1 MEKMKYHELIDEL
14 YSKRTKGIKL
24 GLERVSA
31 VLERLGNSHE
41 SFLSIHIAG
50 TNGKGS
56 VSKIIYSLLRA
67 HGLKVGLFTSPHL
80 TRFTERIIVNN
91 EEISEENVI
100 NLIEKI
106 KPYGEVL
113 TFFEYIT
120 IMAFLYF
127 QEMEVDYAVIETG
140 MGGRLDA
147 TNVVKPEVSIIT
159 SIGIDHQEFLGTTI
173 SSIAQEKAGI
183 IKKGIPVVSASQ
195 DKEAEEVISTKA
207 KEMNAPLFLYGKHF
221 HSEIKLMDL
230 DGIIFDFYPCDFQ
243 PSDLSQKYGKISRP
257 LLNLQLSLTGVHQM
271 ENASLALKAFMTIYN
286 QWDET
291 AIRKALKNVE
301 MPGRLEVVS
310 KEPLVIFDIAH
321 NISAVKKLINSLRSL
336 TEKKPVV
343 VFGIMKDKDV
353 LGVLKE
359 FENYAEKIFF
369 TSPKYERALKYEDLL
384 RSINGFSI
392 NILSLP
398 DPLSAFKEGLRL
410 CKEDGDLFLLCTGS
424 AYLIG
429 EIKEALGEKSSLR
442 NLGEFI

>member
-1 MEKMKYHELIDEL
+1 MKYKALINEL

-31 VLERLGNSHE
+31 VLEKLGNPHD

-67 HGLKVGLFTSPHL
+67 HGFRVGLFTSPHL
-80 TRFTERIIVNN
+80 TRFTERILVND
-91 EEISEENVI
+91 EEISEDNVI

-113 TFFEYIT
+113 TFFEYVT

-127 QEMEVDYAVIETG
+127 QEMKVDYVVVETG

-147 TNVVKPEVSIIT
+147 TNVVKPEVSVIT
-159 SIGIDHQEFLGTTI
+159 SIGIDHQEFLGTTL

-183 IKKGIPVVSASQ
+183 IKKGIPIVSASQ
-195 DKEAEEVISTKA
+195 DEEAEDVISKKA
-207 KEMNAPLFLYGKHF
+207 REMNSPLFVYGKHF
-221 HSEIKLMDL
+221 HSEIKLMDF
-230 DGIIFDFYPCDFQ
+230 DGIIFDFYPYNFH
-243 PSDLSQKYGKISRP
+243 PSDLSITCGKSLSP
-257 LLNLQLSLTGVHQM
+257 SYDLHLSLTGVHQK
-271 ENASLALKAFMTIYN
+271 ENASLALKAFMNIYN
-286 QWDET
+286 KWEES
-291 AIRKALKNVE
+291 AIRKALKSIN
-301 MPGRLEVVS
+301 MPGRLEVVC
-310 KEPLVIFDIAH
+310 KEPLIILDIAH
-321 NISAVKKLINSLRSL
+321 NPPAVRTLVNSLKEL
-336 TEKKPVV
+336 TQKKPVV

-369 TSPKYERALKYEDLL
+369 TSAKYERALKYEDLL
-384 RSINGFSI
+384 NSINGFSK
-392 NILSLP
+392 NIQALP
-398 DPLSAFKEGLRL
+398 DSLTAFKKGVSL
-410 CKEDGDLFLLCTGS
+410 CKENRDLFLLCTGS

-429 EIKEALGEKSSLR
+429 ELKEALGEKSSLR
-442 NLGEFI
+442 NLGEII